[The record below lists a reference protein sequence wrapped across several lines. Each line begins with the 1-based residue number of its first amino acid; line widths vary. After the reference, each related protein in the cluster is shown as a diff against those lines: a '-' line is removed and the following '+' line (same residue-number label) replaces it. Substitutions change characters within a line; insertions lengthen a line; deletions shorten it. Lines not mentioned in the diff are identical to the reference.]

1 VKASFERVAEC
12 LYRNHRGVY
21 FALVKVS
28 RKQIKRS
35 LQTKDRQLANRLLAR
50 FREKAERL
58 DGSSHRDVRFN
69 ELGDQ
74 WLESIRSGLKPSSY
88 QRRVSS
94 LNQMKSFFKG
104 EMIRGISADQIDRW
118 KSSRGNE
125 VSARTFNIDLETLR
139 LLFDYAKDVKRII
152 LENPLEDVRR
162 KKEPRRTPPI
172 PTKDQFSAMVAALR
186 AAPQASVPGG
196 AADLVE
202 FLGYS
207 GCRLGEAREILWEDI
222 NFKRETLH
230 ITGGEKLTKNHE
242 HRTIPLFS
250 PLIELLGR
258 MKDKRDERAKL
269 FSVMHS
275 RNAILNVCDRL
286 RLPQFGHHS
295 MRHFFCSNAIEEGID
310 FKVIA
315 GWLGHKDGGILV
327 AKTYGHL
334 RQDHSKQMAQR
345 MTFSAVRSAD

>member
-1 VKASFERVAEC
+1 M
-12 LYRNHRGVY
+12 
-21 FALVKVS
+21 
-28 RKQIKRS
+28 
-35 LQTKDRQLANRLLAR
+35 ANRLLAS

-58 DGSSHRDVRFN
+58 DGSSQRDVRFS

-74 WLESIRSGLKPSSY
+74 WLESIRSGIKASSY
-88 QRRVSS
+88 QRRVSC
-94 LNQMKSFFKG
+94 LNQMKPFFKG

-118 KSSRGNE
+118 KSSRGSK

-139 LLFDYAKDVKRII
+139 LIFAYAKDVKRII
-152 LENPLEDVRR
+152 LENPLEDLHR

-172 PTKDQFSAMVAALR
+172 PTREQFSAMVTALR
-186 AAPQASVPGG
+186 AAPQATIPGG

-207 GCRLGEAREILWEDI
+207 GCRLGEAREIRWDDI
-222 NFKRETLH
+222 DFKRETLL
-230 ITGGEKLTKNHE
+230 ITGGEQLTKNHE
-242 HRTIPLFS
+242 HRTIPLFP
-250 PLIELLGR
+250 PLLDLLGR
-258 MKDKRDERAKL
+258 MKVKREGRTKL

-286 RLPQFGHHS
+286 KLPHFGHHS
-295 MRHFFCSNAIEEGID
+295 MRHFFCSNAIEAGID

-334 RQDHSKQMAQR
+334 RAEHSAEMAKR
-345 MTFSAVRSAD
+345 MVFQATST